1 VTHPTRWAWP
11 KSSDGNQLNR
21 SGILGNDLEIRRDI
35 PPPTPQVAAS
45 LSPQQ
50 LADHRGKIALE
61 VQTVLSAYFTPNE
74 AEPIRAA
81 QLAWWCDEL
90 QDWTQEQV
98 VWALR
103 KWNRTNP
110 DKRPT
115 PGHILAICKDTRGRK
130 IAAELAKAKPPPDPE
145 RVPATPEQA
154 SAILAE
160 YGFRVAKRMPLDDA

>member
-1 VTHPTRWAWP
+1 MA
-11 KSSDGNQLNR
+11 KE
-21 SGILGNDLEIRRDI
+21 LEIRRQI
-35 PPPTPQVAAS
+35 SPPTPQVAAS

-50 LADHRGKIALE
+50 LADHRGKIAFE

-115 PGHILAICKDTRGRK
+115 PGHIVATMKEARGRK
-130 IAAELAKAKPPPDPE
+130 VAAQLPKQDPE
-145 RVPATPEQA
+145 APRVYPTPERA
-154 SAILAE
+154 NEILME
-160 YGFRVAKRMPLDDA
+160 IGFRPQTFGENE